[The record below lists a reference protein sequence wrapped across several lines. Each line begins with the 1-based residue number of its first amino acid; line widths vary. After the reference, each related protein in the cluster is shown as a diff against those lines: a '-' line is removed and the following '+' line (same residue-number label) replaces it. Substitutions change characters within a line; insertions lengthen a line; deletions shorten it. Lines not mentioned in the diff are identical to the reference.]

1 VKNWILAF
9 RPKTLTAALVP
20 VGVGTALPLGLGLGS
35 KPGLAVLALIS
46 ALFIQIGTNLVN
58 DASDFK
64 KGADTAERIG
74 PKRVTQSGLLSPRTV
89 LAGGLFCFLL
99 AILFGIPLVLSG
111 GWPLVW
117 IGLFSVF
124 AGYAYTAGPFP
135 LAYLGLGDFFV
146 LVFFGWV
153 AVGGMV
159 YLNSGYVEGSA
170 WVAGTQVG
178 LLATVLIAINNLRDR
193 ATDVKASKKTL
204 PVRFGERFAKVEIGF
219 LCLSPFL
226 GSVYWMFVGLKW
238 AAVLPILILPLAVRL
253 VRKVA
258 QTPTGPVYNQFL
270 AQGAAL
276 HLGFGVL
283 LSLGLV
289 LGHIW
294 G

>member
-20 VGVGTALPLGLGLGS
+20 VVVGTALPYGLGLGS

-46 ALFIQIGTNLVN
+46 ALLIQIGTNLVN

-74 PKRVTQSGLLSPRTV
+74 PIRVTQSGLLSPRVV
-89 LAGGLFCFLL
+89 LFGGLFCFLL
-99 AILFGIPLVLSG
+99 AIVFGIPLVLSG

-117 IGLFSVF
+117 IGLLSVL

-135 LAYLGLGDFFV
+135 LAYLGLGDLFV
-146 LVFFGWV
+146 LIFFGWV

-159 YLNSGYVEGSA
+159 YLNSGHFESAA

-193 ATDVKASKKTL
+193 TTDIKASKRTL
-204 PVRFGERFAKVEIGF
+204 PVRFGEKFAKAQIAF
-219 LCLSPFL
+219 LCLAPFF
-226 GSVYWMFVGLKW
+226 GSLYWYLMGMRW
-238 AAVLPILILPLAVRL
+238 AAGLPLLMLPLATSI
-253 VRKVA
+253 VRKVD
-258 QTPTGPVYNQFL
+258 QTPPSPIYNQFL

-276 HLGFGVL
+276 HLGFGGL

-289 LGHIW
+289 LGALL
-294 G
+294 

>member
-1 VKNWILAF
+1 MSFIVAI
-9 RPKTLTAALVP
+9 PMGAL
-20 VGVGTALPLGLGLGS
+20 S
-35 KPGLAVLALIS
+35 
-46 ALFIQIGTNLVN
+46 
-58 DASDFK
+58 
-64 KGADTAERIG
+64 
-74 PKRVTQSGLLSPRTV
+74 
-89 LAGGLFCFLL
+89 C
-99 AILFGIPLVLSG
+99 AIL
-111 GWPLVW
+111 
-117 IGLFSVF
+117 
-124 AGYAYTAGPFP
+124 
-135 LAYLGLGDFFV
+135 
-146 LVFFGWV
+146 
-153 AVGGMV
+153 
-159 YLNSGYVEGSA
+159 
-170 WVAGTQVG
+170 
-178 LLATVLIAINNLRDR
+178 AINNLRDR